1 MDEFITIEGGCA
13 EDAVIQL
20 REVNN
25 GTTKILAHY
34 ANETALRRHDPQEQD
49 YTFRKAQERGNNGV
63 AALQERL

>member
-20 REVNN
+20 GEVNN
-25 GTTKILAHY
+25 DTTKILAHY
-34 ANETALRRHDPQEQD
+34 ANETALRRHNPQEQD
-49 YTFRKAQERGNNGV
+49 CTFRKAQKRGNKSV